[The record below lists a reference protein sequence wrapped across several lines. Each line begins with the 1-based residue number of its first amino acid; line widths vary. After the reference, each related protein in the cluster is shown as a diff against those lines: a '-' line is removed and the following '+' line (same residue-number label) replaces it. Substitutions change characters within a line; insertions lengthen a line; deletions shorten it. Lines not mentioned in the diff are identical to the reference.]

1 MKISKIKSRYIFQEF
16 FSFISEKKKWKII
29 QKIYFRKKKM
39 ENNSKKQIFK
49 K

>member
-29 QKIYFRKKKM
+29 QKNKYLKNKLEI
-39 ENNSKKQIFK
+39 NSK
-49 K
+49 